1 MMPNPSLLYTGRVFA
16 LANFPAM
23 AHLTREL
30 VGGQLA
36 VTPDSATMADP
47 EIKQYFDQY
56 YAVGEW
62 TPEDR
67 GRLLYFARDLLNSSY
82 AGHRT
87 TFELFAQS
95 PPFAQQMAVFNNF
108 DMEPQRELVRKAAGL
123 NLSTPVSRN

>member
-1 MMPNPSLLYTGRVFA
+1 
-16 LANFPAM
+16 M

-36 VTPDSATMADP
+36 VTPDSVTMADS
-47 EIKQYFDQY
+47 EIKPYIDQY
-56 YAVGEW
+56 YSVGTW
-62 TPEDR
+62 SPEDR
-67 GRLLYFARDLLNSSY
+67 GKLLYFARDLLNSSY

-108 DMEPQRELVRKAAGL
+108 DLEPNRELVRKAAGIKPNTTKSSIRL
-123 NLSTPVSRN
+123 